1 MRVIV
6 CNHAKQR
13 FRMRG
18 GTGKLSTARIE
29 RSLRHTLRKGAIYA
43 NDAVRTRIDAH
54 LDAVCVPLSGAEG
67 GGWVCVTIEP
77 RKECKNLA

>member
-18 GTGKLSTARIE
+18 G
-29 RSLRHTLRKGAIYA
+29 
-43 NDAVRTRIDAH
+43 
-54 LDAVCVPLSGAEG
+54 
-67 GGWVCVTIEP
+67 VCVTVEL
-77 RKECKNLA
+77 REEKSKEAI